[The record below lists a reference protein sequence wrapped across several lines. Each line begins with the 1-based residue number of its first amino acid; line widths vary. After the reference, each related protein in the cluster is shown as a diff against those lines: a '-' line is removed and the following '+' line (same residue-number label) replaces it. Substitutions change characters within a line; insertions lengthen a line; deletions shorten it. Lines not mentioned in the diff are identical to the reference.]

1 MINRNTQMIEDDK
14 KYIWH
19 PCTQMKDH
27 QSFSII
33 PIKTGNGIYLSDF
46 NGKLYIDAIS
56 SWWVNIFG
64 HNNEFINKAIIKQL
78 TNIEHII
85 FAGFSHESAIIL
97 AKELVEIT
105 PEGLNKIFFADNGS
119 SAVEV
124 ALKMS
129 FHFHKNRGD
138 QRDIFLSLSNS
149 YHGET
154 IGALSIGDVS
164 LYKDIYSPLLFK
176 SIQTSVPKDQTIES
190 AFAAI
195 EELDILLEMQGCKIS
210 AFIIEP
216 LVQGAGGMHMYH
228 AIYITKAKEL
238 CDKYGIHLIADEI
251 LTGFGRTGTM
261 FAMEQA
267 GVSPDFMT
275 LSKGLTGGY
284 LPLAVVM
291 ITDDIYNNFYQDYD
305 KNKAFLHSHS
315 YTGNPIACSA
325 AVATLNIFERNNVI
339 EQNLII
345 KDSFNVKLTK
355 FNNLKSVKEIRF
367 LGMIFVIELNCY
379 DEKDRVGVAIHRFAL
394 EEGVLIRPLG
404 NIIYVM
410 PAYIIKE
417 FEIDMILDVIYQAI
431 LYVEKRFKYESR

>member
-1 MINRNTQMIEDDK
+1 MINKNIKIIEDDK

-27 QSFSII
+27 QNFSII
-33 PIKTGNGIYLSDF
+33 PIKQGNGIYLLDF
-46 NGKLYIDAIS
+46 NGNLYIDAIS
-56 SWWVNIFG
+56 SWWVNLFG
-64 HNNEFINKAIIKQL
+64 HNNKFINKAILKQ
-78 TNIEHII
+78 IHKVEHII
-85 FAGFSHESAIIL
+85 FAGFTHEPAVKL
-97 AKELVEIT
+97 AKELVRIT
-105 PEGLNKIFFADNGS
+105 PERLNKIFFADNGS

-138 QRDIFLSLSNS
+138 QRDIFLSLNNS

-164 LYKDIYSPLLFK
+164 LYKEIYSPLLFK
-176 SIQTSVPKDQTIES
+176 SIQTTVPKNQTIES
-190 AFAAI
+190 ALVAI
-195 EELDILLEMQGCKIS
+195 EELEILLSLQGDKIS

-228 AIYITKAKEL
+228 PIYITKAREL
-238 CDKYGIHLIADEI
+238 CNNYKIHLIADEI

-261 FAMEQA
+261 FAMEQTN
-267 GVSPDFMT
+267 VSPDFMT

-291 ITDDIYNNFYQDYD
+291 TTDDIYNSFYEDYNN
-305 KNKAFLHSHS
+305 NKSFLHSHS

-325 AVATLNIFERNNVI
+325 ANATLDIFKQSHI
-339 EQNLII
+339 LKQNLTIR
-345 KDSFNVKLTK
+345 DSFEEKLEEFKK
-355 FNNLKSVKEIRF
+355 FKSVKEVRF
-367 LGMIFVIELNCY
+367 LGMIFVIELKGYNP
-379 DEKDRVGVAIHRFAL
+379 KDRVGVLIHRFAL

-404 NIIYVM
+404 NVIYIM
-410 PAYIIKE
+410 PPYIIKE
-417 FEIDMILDVIYQAI
+417 FEIKIILDVIHEAI
-431 LYVEKRFKYESR
+431 LYIEDKFKYE